1 MASTF
6 LYSTNPFIKL
16 LIQERYRNDE
26 HYVWCAESFDANK
39 QPGFTS
45 ASLVAA
51 SSNPASIYKEL
62 RVGCQK
68 GEKHCSKIRDV
79 RTSLKA
85 LAVAWENSGE
95 ISESDK
101 QEIILLADDPDP
113 MYWQPLIYV
122 INKDLVHGRLE
133 NVPLANRASWGK
145 EFVLKDMKRAEFD
158 IITVD

>member
-1 MASTF
+1 MSGPF

-39 QPGFTS
+39 QPGFTA

-62 RVGCQK
+62 RMGCQK
-68 GEKHCSKIRDV
+68 GEKHCSKIKEV
-79 RTSLKA
+79 RASLKA
-85 LAVAWENSGE
+85 LAVAWEAAGE
-95 ISESDK
+95 ITEDDK

-122 INKDLVHGRLE
+122 IHKERVQDRLE
-133 NVPLANRASWGK
+133 NVPLVSRASWGK
-145 EFVLKDMKRAEFD
+145 EFVLKNMKRTEFD